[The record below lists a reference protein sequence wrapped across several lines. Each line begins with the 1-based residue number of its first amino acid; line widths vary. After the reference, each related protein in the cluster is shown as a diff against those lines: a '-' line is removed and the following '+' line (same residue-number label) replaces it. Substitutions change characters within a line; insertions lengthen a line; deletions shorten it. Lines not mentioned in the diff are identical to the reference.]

1 MPVSPACAPV
11 RAIKW
16 PGRIVRRSTP
26 MRGYTGLRWNGMAA
40 LRVQDFEMLRM
51 RVSVHRGVTEVSGQL
66 EWSTPKTYERRSVP
80 FPRSIAQEL
89 VGLMEG
95 KRREE
100 HVFTSPEGGVLRL
113 SMFRP
118 RIFANAVKRL
128 GKADPDFRASRRTIC
143 GIPQRCSRSAP
154 VRTRRQSKRCWA
166 TSQQC

>member
-1 MPVSPACAPV
+1 
-11 RAIKW
+11 
-16 PGRIVRRSTP
+16 
-26 MRGYTGLRWNGMAA
+26 
-40 LRVQDFEMLRM
+40 MLRM
-51 RVSVHRGVTEVSGQL
+51 RVSVHRGVTEVRGQL

-128 GKADPDFRASRRTIC
+128 GKADPDFPRITPNDLRHTAALLAISAGANPKAVQTMLGHKSAVLTLDTLRGPISR
-143 GIPQRCSRSAP
+143 
-154 VRTRRQSKRCWA
+154 
-166 TSQQC
+166 